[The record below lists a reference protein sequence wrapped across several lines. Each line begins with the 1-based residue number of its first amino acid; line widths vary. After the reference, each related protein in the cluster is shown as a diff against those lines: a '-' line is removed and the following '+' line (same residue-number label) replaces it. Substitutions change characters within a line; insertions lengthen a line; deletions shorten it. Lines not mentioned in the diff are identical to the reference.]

1 MRLLFRWS
9 VLALAIWIAT
19 ALLPGITVTG
29 GFWAYLWVALLF
41 GLINTFIGSLLKFLT
56 LPAMVLTLGLF
67 NFVINAAMLEL
78 TSRWS
83 THFDVKNFSSA
94 LLGAL
99 VISLV
104 TWSLNIFTK
113 KKLWR

>member
-1 MRLLFRWS
+1 MRLLLRWG

-29 GFWAYLWVALLF
+29 GFWGFLWVALLF
-41 GLINTFIGSLLKFLT
+41 GLINTFIGSFLKFLT

-83 THFDVKNFSSA
+83 KHFDVKNFSSA

-104 TWSLNIFTK
+104 TWALNAFTK
-113 KKLWR
+113 KKHWL